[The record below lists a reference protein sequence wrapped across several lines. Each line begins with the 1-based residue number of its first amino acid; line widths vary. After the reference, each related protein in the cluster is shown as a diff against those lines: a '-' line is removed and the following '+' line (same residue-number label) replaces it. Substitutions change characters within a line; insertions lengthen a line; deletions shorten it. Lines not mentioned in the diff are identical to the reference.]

1 MINEYDDFDDH
12 ENEENDDNGDN
23 EDYVESENKDD
34 EVELHNMN
42 AHRMDSTFTTERR
55 NSKRFDEKLSAI
67 IENENCVVLNVSDKG
82 VLLQT
87 NMPVYFFPLSKTI
100 EFQLNVEGEWISIL
114 GKIQWIQSDV
124 LHSKLGLYIQYA
136 PETYFNF
143 LRTLYE

>member
-1 MINEYDDFDDH
+1 MINEYEDIDD
-12 ENEENDDNGDN
+12 NENDDNDDI
-23 EDYVESENKDD
+23 EESENKDD
-34 EVELHNMN
+34 EVELPGMHANNME
-42 AHRMDSTFTTERR
+42 STFTTERR
-55 NSKRFDEKLSAI
+55 NSKRFDERLSAI
-67 IENENCVVLNVSDKG
+67 IENENCIVLNVSDKG

-100 EFQLNVEGEWISIL
+100 EFQLKVEGEWISIL